1 MDNDNI
7 KILAKLNVNHERLL
21 EEKPFLFHK
30 IIQAMDEARNEATLS
45 ATWGSGDSH
54 LFAFCQN

>member
-1 MDNDNI
+1 MDKNV
-7 KILAKLNVNHERLL
+7 KILKKLSVNHERLK
-21 EEKPFLFHK
+21 EEKPLLFHK
-30 IIQAMDEARNEATLS
+30 IMEAMEEARNEAILS